1 MQVWSAG
8 NPIEIKK
15 SDNLENNM
23 NREEII
29 KAVNSIFIDR
39 FELEESE
46 LTPEKTIADD
56 LQLDSLDIVDMIVG
70 LQQKFGIN
78 LRENKEIRA
87 VRTLEDVYDLFEKL
101 IQEHPEIAEKL
112 K

>member
-1 MQVWSAG
+1 
-8 NPIEIKK
+8 
-15 SDNLENNM
+15 M
-23 NREEII
+23 NREEIMQ
-29 KAVNSIFIDR
+29 AVNSIFIDR
-39 FELEESE
+39 FELEEAE

-78 LRENKEIRA
+78 LRENKEIRN
-87 VRTLEDVYDLFEKL
+87 VRTLGDVYDLFEKL
-101 IQEHPEIAEKL
+101 MQEHPEIAEKL